1 MRSVHAYLSHNGLGA
16 YAEYVKVSTQMLI
29 HKPDAI
35 SWETAAG
42 IPETWITAL
51 QAMTTVGEFTS
62 GKSILWHAGAS
73 SVSIAGIQLSKV
85 LGASAIYA
93 TAGSDEKVEFCT
105 FMGATAAWNY
115 RTSNWEEEIRNATQ
129 GEGVDVIIDFVGQK
143 YFQMNLNSVALD
155 GRIVI
160 VGLLSGAK
168 MTGADLDLSPFVTM
182 RLRIEGS
189 RLRSRELSYQRQLRD
204 KLEREVVPKF
214 LDGSLSVP
222 IERVLDW
229 HNIRD
234 AHLLMES
241 NTIKGKIVCRVS

>member
-1 MRSVHAYLSHNGLGA
+1 
-16 YAEYVKVSTQMLI
+16 MLI
-29 HKPDAI
+29 RKPDSI
-35 SWETAAG
+35 PWVKAAG

-73 SVSIAGIQLSKV
+73 SVSIAGIQLSIV

-93 TAGSDEKVEFCT
+93 TVGSDEKVEFCKS
-105 FMGATAAWNY
+105 MGATTAWNY
-115 RTSNWEEEIRNATQ
+115 RTSNWEDEVRIATQ
-129 GEGVDVIIDFVGQK
+129 GKGVDIIIDFVGQK
-143 YFQMNLNSVALD
+143 YFQMNLNSAALD

-168 MTGADLDLSPFVTM
+168 MTGAELDLSPFVTM

-189 RLRSRELSYQRQLRD
+189 RLRSRGLSYQRQLRD
-204 KLEREVVPKF
+204 KLERDVVPKF
-214 LDGSLSVP
+214 VDGSLSVP
-222 IERVLDW
+222 IEKVFDW
-229 HNIRD
+229 QNIQD